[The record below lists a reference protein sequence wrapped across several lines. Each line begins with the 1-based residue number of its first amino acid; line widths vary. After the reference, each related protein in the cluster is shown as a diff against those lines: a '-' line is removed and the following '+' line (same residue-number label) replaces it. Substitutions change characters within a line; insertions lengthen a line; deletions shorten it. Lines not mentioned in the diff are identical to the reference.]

1 MVTRAVRIVH
11 LASVDAVAQFGRVS
25 LEFGHPH
32 LPGDC
37 ELGLYVVR
45 DADKL
50 QRERRLIGGAEDP
63 SITT

>member
-1 MVTRAVRIVH
+1 MVTRATRIVH
-11 LASVDAVAQFGRVS
+11 LAAVDAVAQLDGVL

-37 ELGLYVVR
+37 ELGLHVVR

-50 QRERRLIGGAEDP
+50 QRERRLVGRADRP
-63 SITT
+63 PR